1 MTSTKTTNRW
11 RLYAALS
18 FVCLTLSAGLL
29 FVNGSRNSPSASAAD
44 TPIGAKWWPSRWGA
58 DDERGAINFITPE
71 KTVAAARL
79 IKTGKI
85 YSLGQIYEE
94 GMPGPDFRGLTFR
107 IKTGN
112 PSKNVS
118 FKNKLVGFDDY
129 WVGEIGQIG
138 TQMDGLGHCGVQLAD
153 GNDYFYNGFKA
164 QDFAKFSGLEKLGV
178 EKLGVFFTRGV
189 LIDVAGYKKVD
200 RIKPGE
206 AITAADLKT
215 TLKAQGSH
223 IQRGDCV
230 LIRTGHSKLWMV
242 DNEMYAT
249 NEPGLD
255 LGAALWLI
263 EQEIAHLGADNWGIE
278 VDPPIED
285 NGERIRVHQELII
298 KHGICLQENLNLEA
312 LAADKVYEF
321 AYISSPLRI
330 RGATGSP
337 GNPIAVR

>member
-1 MTSTKTTNRW
+1 
-11 RLYAALS
+11 
-18 FVCLTLSAGLL
+18 
-29 FVNGSRNSPSASAAD
+29 
-44 TPIGAKWWPSRWGA
+44 
-58 DDERGAINFITPE
+58 
-71 KTVAAARL
+71 
-79 IKTGKI
+79 
-85 YSLGQIYEE
+85 
-94 GMPGPDFRGLTFR
+94 MPGPDFRGLTFR

-178 EKLGVFFTRGV
+178 EKLGVFFTRGI

-206 AITAADLKT
+206 AITAADLKA

-242 DNEMYAT
+242 DNETYAT

-278 VDPPIED
+278 VDPPVEN

-298 KHGICLQENLNLEA
+298 KHGICLHPAGRFPSHIGPGGTVFLCRLVLIIPAKKYRARPSPSGRAVQRDF
-312 LAADKVYEF
+312 LAVDRHWRSRRHRSRSVVAP
-321 AYISSPLRI
+321 AM
-330 RGATGSP
+330 A
-337 GNPIAVR
+337 